1 MLESVFQGPFEKYVH
16 MHSIEIYASS
26 ICDIKLD
33 KSELVCTLIQS
44 YLTLYWFWQHVWDLP
59 FNQRWAKQ
67 YHFCAQLWATLYASI
82 KSWKCIPKSNRK
94 NNRWVVYL
102 KNVGIDQGR
111 EEIR

>member
-44 YLTLYWFWQHVWDLP
+44 YLTLY
-59 FNQRWAKQ
+59 
-67 YHFCAQLWATLYASI
+67 
-82 KSWKCIPKSNRK
+82 
-94 NNRWVVYL
+94 
-102 KNVGIDQGR
+102 
-111 EEIR
+111 